1 VKLASTALC
10 PDGGPGLQ
18 VLSRTVTLHELSPS
32 ADGEHSFAGRC
43 CKTTGEEKAMRW
55 LLTVLLSVV
64 AMSVA
69 SPAAAD
75 APTAFPFEFVFDDVN
90 PCTGD
95 IHTVT
100 IAGTTFVHF
109 HGSRIVAYSERTIT
123 TSPTGF
129 VGHGTDSN
137 VLNGQV
143 EMFRLADIL
152 TNPAGDRIRARFVIV
167 IDVSTGTVRVEKGE
181 LTCLG
186 P

>member
-1 VKLASTALC
+1 M
-10 PDGGPGLQ
+10 
-18 VLSRTVTLHELSPS
+18 
-32 ADGEHSFAGRC
+32 
-43 CKTTGEEKAMRW
+43 KARVGW
-55 LLTVLLSVV
+55 LVAVLLGVV
-64 AMSVA
+64 ALAFAV
-69 SPAAAD
+69 PAAAD

-100 IAGTTFVHF
+100 IAGTTLVHF
-109 HGSRIVAYSERTIT
+109 HDDRIVAYSERTIT

-129 VGHGTDSN
+129 VGRGADVS

-152 TNPAGDRIRARFVIV
+152 TNASGDRIRARFVIV
-167 IDVSTGTVRVEKGE
+167 VDLSSGTVKVVTGA

-186 P
+186 PA

>member
-1 VKLASTALC
+1 MKRLLA
-10 PDGGPGLQ
+10 
-18 VLSRTVTLHELSPS
+18 
-32 ADGEHSFAGRC
+32 
-43 CKTTGEEKAMRW
+43 
-55 LLTVLLSVV
+55 VLLGVV
-64 AMSVA
+64 ALVFA
-69 SPAAAD
+69 VPAAAD
-75 APTAFPFEFVFDDVN
+75 PPTAFPFEFVFDDVN
-90 PCTGD
+90 PCTGL

-100 IAGTTFVHF
+100 IAGTTFVHD
-109 HGSRIVAYSERTIT
+109 HDGRIVATSKRTIT

-129 VGHGTDSN
+129 VGHGTDSY

-152 TNPAGDRIRARFVIV
+152 TNASGDRIRARFVIV